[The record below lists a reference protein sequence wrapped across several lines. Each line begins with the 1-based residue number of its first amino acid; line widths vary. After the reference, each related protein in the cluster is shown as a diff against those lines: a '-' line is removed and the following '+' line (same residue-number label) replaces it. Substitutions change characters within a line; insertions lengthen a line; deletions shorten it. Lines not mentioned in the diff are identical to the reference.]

1 MLFWGCDIMNTADAL
16 IALNTAKQNIK
27 SALVFKNIDV
37 SETPF
42 TDYHI
47 IIRGMQSVINF
58 DDLTLF
64 FSNGIRYDSDILD
77 RMDTSGS
84 TTMNSM
90 FRDFTTLSTI
100 TLNTDYC
107 VFMNYIFYGCSALAT
122 VNLSST
128 SNVVDFAFAFYGT
141 AIQTISIDTVSAQTL
156 EQTFANC
163 IELESV
169 TLTTLANCIN
179 FKGMFYNCVS
189 LVTTGI
195 DISTAEDI
203 RQMYFGCESIIEID
217 EFTPTLADSLS
228 GVFQNCTSLVNI
240 PSDIDCSAVTDLNN
254 AFNGC
259 SSLLAVS
266 LINCDNITVANGTF
280 AGATALA
287 SLTLQGIKCNLNVS
301 GCNLSDTAINA
312 LFGSLGNATNKIIDI
327 SNNPGSAT
335 CTTAIA
341 ELKGWTVIKE

>member
-1 MLFWGCDIMNTADAL
+1 MNTADAL

-27 SALVFKNIDV
+27 NELIAKNIDV
-37 SETPF
+37 SNTPF
-42 TDYHI
+42 TDYYLV
-47 IIRGMQSVINF
+47 IRGMQSVINF

-64 FSNGIRYDSDILD
+64 FSNGIRYNSSVLDILD
-77 RMDTSGS
+77 TSAS
-84 TTMNSM
+84 SIMNSM
-90 FRDFTTLSTI
+90 FRDFTTLSAI
-100 TLNTDYC
+100 TLNTDSC

-122 VNLSST
+122 IDLSNT
-128 SNVVDFAFAFYGT
+128 ENVVDFAFAFFGT
-141 AIQTISIDTVSAQTL
+141 AITTISIDTVNAQTL
-156 EQTFANC
+156 EQSFANC
-163 IELESV
+163 IELESI
-169 TLTTLANCIN
+169 TFTTLANCIN
-179 FKGMFYNCVS
+179 FKGIFYNCVS

-203 RQMYFGCESIIEID
+203 RQMYFGCQSIVEIE

-228 GVFQNCTSLVNI
+228 GVFQNCTALASI
-240 PSDIDCSAVTDLNN
+240 PVDIDCTAVTDINN

-287 SLTLQGIKCNLNVS
+287 NLTLQGIKCNLNVS

-312 LFGSLGNATNKIIDI
+312 LFGSLGNATNKVIDI

-335 CTTAIA
+335 CTTTIA
-341 ELKGWTVIKE
+341 ELKGWTVVNAY